1 MLLKTIHGFSSQ
13 IFLVSAI
20 GHAAMLAAI
29 KKYTPSLIPS
39 PYSSERLN
47 VAKQLERT
55 KKMEV
60 QSWGN
65 LEDPSRISS

>member
-1 MLLKTIHGFSSQ
+1 MARFTYPRLYNWLDSLTA
-13 IFLVSAI
+13 VSAV

-65 LEDPSRISS
+65 LEDPS